1 MTRKYKELLT
11 TPRFYLCMYEVH
23 FKYHLRIVLRILNTK
38 NNNNSIVP
46 GKRIKSVDDQI
57 KRGRLNADEAKLS
70 YQQQQTVLNLYNC
83 GITPKIIAIQLDL
96 TEREVFNIIR
106 KVLTDDKRKEESV
119 KEVSNSSSL
128 GMFYLDSVIDTERLI
143 KDAQKRMW
151 TALKLEPK
159 FDIPL
164 EQTQEILEKFCDSKI
179 TLAILHVDLVGSTK
193 LSMTLPTEKLA
204 IIIQAFT
211 QEMSLLISAY
221 GGHVFKYVGDA
232 ILAFFFLSDN
242 NLYLP
247 CSNAVNCART
257 MIRVMQDGINPILND
272 NDYPEMGV
280 RVGIDVGENVVVQ
293 YGWSTNSYT
302 LIESNHVNETN
313 SRNRGDDQYYIDNKE
328 VVSSTTTKDNSGSI
342 KPSRVIRKPHLDV
355 LGYTTS
361 IAAKM
366 TGFATPNQIT
376 IGLSVYESLDSANKS
391 KFKKVNISKDD
402 WDYINPSTGKV
413 YDIYIGNIDD
423 AHM

>member
-1 MTRKYKELLT
+1 MG
-11 TPRFYLCMYEVH
+11 
-23 FKYHLRIVLRILNTK
+23 
-38 NNNNSIVP
+38 P
-46 GKRIKSVDDQI
+46 GKRNKSLEDVI
-57 KRGRLNADEAKLS
+57 KREGINTEEARLS
-70 YQQQQTVLNLYNC
+70 YQQQTVLNLYNC
-83 GITPKIIAIQLDL
+83 GISPEIIALQLDS
-96 TEREVFNIIR
+96 TQREVISIIG
-106 KVLTDDKRKEESV
+106 KVLNDDKRKEESI
-119 KEVSNSSSL
+119 KQVSDSSSL
-128 GMFYLDSVIDTERLI
+128 GMFYLDSVIDIKRLI

-151 TALKLEPK
+151 NALKLEPK

-204 IIIQAFT
+204 IIVQAFT

-232 ILAFFFLSDN
+232 ILAFFFLRDN
-242 NLYLP
+242 NMYLP
-247 CSNAVNCART
+247 CSNAANCART
-257 MIRVMQDGINPILND
+257 MIRVMQNGINPILND

-293 YGWSTNSYT
+293 YGWSTNSYA
-302 LIESNHVNETN
+302 LIEENHDNETDTHN
-313 SRNRGDDQYYIDNKE
+313 GEDVQYYFENKD
-328 VVSSTTTKDNSGSI
+328 VAKSTSDSDDIARTNHI
-342 KPSRVIRKPHLDV
+342 VRKPHLDV

-366 TGFATPNQIT
+366 TGFATPNQIM
-376 IGLSVYESLDSANKS
+376 IGQSVYEILDPVNKS
-391 KFKKVNISKDD
+391 KFKKVNISKND

-413 YDIYIGNIDD
+413 YDIYSSIDIV
-423 AHM
+423 HT

>member
-1 MTRKYKELLT
+1 
-11 TPRFYLCMYEVH
+11 
-23 FKYHLRIVLRILNTK
+23 
-38 NNNNSIVP
+38 
-46 GKRIKSVDDQI
+46 
-57 KRGRLNADEAKLS
+57 
-70 YQQQQTVLNLYNC
+70 
-83 GITPKIIAIQLDL
+83 
-96 TEREVFNIIR
+96 
-106 KVLTDDKRKEESV
+106 
-119 KEVSNSSSL
+119 
-128 GMFYLDSVIDTERLI
+128 
-143 KDAQKRMW
+143 MW
-151 TALKLEPK
+151 KALKLEPK

-179 TLAILHVDLVGSTK
+179 ILAILHVDLVGSTK

-204 IIIQAFT
+204 IIVQAFT

-280 RVGIDVGENVVVQ
+280 RLAIDVGENVVVQ
-293 YGWSTNSYT
+293 YGWSTNSYS
-302 LIESNHVNETN
+302 LIEENHDNETDN
-313 SRNRGDDQYYIDNKE
+313 HNDKDAQYYIDNKE
-328 VVSSTTTKDNSGSI
+328 VVRSIIDNNVTI
-342 KPSRVIRKPHLDV
+342 KTNRMIRKPHLDV

-366 TGFATPNQIT
+366 TRFATPNQIM
-376 IGLSVYESLDSANKS
+376 IGQSVYETLDPVNKS

-413 YDIYIGNIDD
+413 YDIYGDNIDVV
-423 AHM
+423 HT

>member
-1 MTRKYKELLT
+1 MG
-11 TPRFYLCMYEVH
+11 
-23 FKYHLRIVLRILNTK
+23 
-38 NNNNSIVP
+38 P
-46 GKRIKSVDDQI
+46 GKRNKSLEDVI
-57 KRGRLNADEAKLS
+57 KREGINTEEARLS
-70 YQQQQTVLNLYNC
+70 YQQQTVLNLYNC
-83 GITPKIIAIQLDL
+83 GISPEIIALQLDS
-96 TEREVFNIIR
+96 TQREVISIIG
-106 KVLTDDKRKEESV
+106 KVLNDDKRKEESI
-119 KEVSNSSSL
+119 KQVSDSSSL
-128 GMFYLDSVIDTERLI
+128 GMFYLDSVIDIERLI

-151 TALKLEPK
+151 NALKLEPK

-204 IIIQAFT
+204 IIVQAFT

-232 ILAFFFLSDN
+232 ILAFFFLRDN
-242 NLYLP
+242 NMYLP
-247 CSNAVNCART
+247 CSNAANCART
-257 MIRVMQDGINPILND
+257 MIRVMQNGINPILND
-272 NDYPEMGV
+272 NDYSEMGV

-293 YGWSTNSYT
+293 YGWSTNSYA
-302 LIESNHVNETN
+302 LIEENHDNETDTHN
-313 SRNRGDDQYYIDNKE
+313 GEDVQYYFENKDIAR
-328 VVSSTTTKDNSGSI
+328 STSDSDDITRTNRI
-342 KPSRVIRKPHLDV
+342 VRKPHLDV

-366 TGFATPNQIT
+366 TGFATPNQIM
-376 IGLSVYESLDSANKS
+376 IGQSVYEILDPVNKS

-413 YDIYIGNIDD
+413 YDIYSSIDIV
-423 AHM
+423 HM

>member
-1 MTRKYKELLT
+1 MG
-11 TPRFYLCMYEVH
+11 
-23 FKYHLRIVLRILNTK
+23 
-38 NNNNSIVP
+38 P
-46 GKRIKSVDDQI
+46 GKRNKSVDHQN
-57 KRGRLNADEAKLS
+57 KRGGIKTEEVKLS
-70 YQQQQTVLNLYNC
+70 NQQQTVLNLYNC
-83 GITPKIIAIQLDL
+83 GITPEIIALQLDS
-96 TEREVFNIIR
+96 TNEEVISIIR
-106 KVLTDDKRKEESV
+106 KVLSDDKRKAESI
-119 KEVSNSSSL
+119 KQVSDSSSL
-128 GMFYLDSVIDTERLI
+128 GMFYLDSVIDTERFI

-151 TALKLEPK
+151 NALKLEPK

-179 TLAILHVDLVGSTK
+179 ILVILHVDLVGSTK

-204 IIIQAFT
+204 IIVQAFT

-232 ILAFFFLSDN
+232 ILAFFFLNDN

-280 RVGIDVGENVVVQ
+280 RLGIDVGENVVVQ
-293 YGWSTNSYT
+293 YGWSTNSYS
-302 LIESNHVNETN
+302 LIEENHDNGSHN
-313 SRNRGDDQYYIDNKE
+313 DKDAQYYIDNKE
-328 VVSSTTTKDNSGSI
+328 VVRSITDNSVTI
-342 KPSRVIRKPHLDV
+342 KTNRMVKKPHLDV

-361 IAAKM
+361 ITAKM
-366 TGFATPNQIT
+366 TGFATPNQIM
-376 IGLSVYESLDSANKS
+376 IGQSVYETLDSVNKS
-391 KFKKVNISKDD
+391 KFKKVDISKDD

-413 YDIYIGNIDD
+413 YDIYGDKIDVV
-423 AHM
+423 HT

>member
-1 MTRKYKELLT
+1 M
-11 TPRFYLCMYEVH
+11 
-23 FKYHLRIVLRILNTK
+23 
-38 NNNNSIVP
+38 VP

-57 KRGRLNADEAKLS
+57 KRERINADEAKLS
-70 YQQQQTVLNLYNC
+70 YQQQTVLNLYNC
-83 GITPKIIAIQLDL
+83 GIIPEIIAIQLDL
-96 TEREVFNIIR
+96 TEREVINIIK
-106 KVLTDDKRKEESV
+106 KVLGDNKRKEESI
-119 KEVSNSSSL
+119 KQVSDSSSI

-179 TLAILHVDLVGSTK
+179 TLAILHIDLVGSTK

-280 RVGIDVGENVVVQ
+280 RVGIDVGENVVIQ

-302 LIESNHVNETN
+302 LIEENHDNETDSHN
-313 SRNRGDDQYYIDNKE
+313 DKDSQYYIDNE
-328 VVSSTTTKDNSGSI
+328 DVVSSITKDNSGSNRT
-342 KPSRVIRKPHLDV
+342 SRVIRKPHLDV

-366 TGFATPNQIT
+366 TGFATPNQIM
-376 IGLSVYESLDSANKS
+376 IGQSVYESLDSANKS
-391 KFKKVNISKDD
+391 KFKKVNLSKDD

-413 YDIYIGNIDD
+413 YSIYSGNIDA
-423 AHM
+423 AHT